1 MNKYLKMTTTTM
13 TVMSKTMTTTGAVMA
28 AALDVSGFLCKLCV
42 RSALNIIEK

>member
-13 TVMSKTMTTTGAVMA
+13 TIMSKTMTTTGAVMA
-28 AALDVSGFLCKLCV
+28 AALDVSGFVRKLCV

>member
-13 TVMSKTMTTTGAVMA
+13 TVMSETMTTTGAVMA
-28 AALDVSGFLCKLCV
+28 AALDVSGFVRKLCV